1 MELLKILRLMGLVC
15 VLGGNGEK
23 AVEKAGKYGVEVGL
37 EAEKE
42 VLLVFFSFK
51 NWCRSL
57 LWLPLP
63 FFFFYMKFILIYR
76 R

>member
-42 VLLVFFSFK
+42 VLLVFFPLKTGVEAYFG
-51 NWCRSL
+51 SL
-57 LWLPLP
+57 FL
-63 FFFFYMKFILIYR
+63 FFFST
-76 R
+76 

>member
-1 MELLKILRLMGLVC
+1 MELLKILRLIGLVF

-42 VLLVFFSFK
+42 VLLVFFF
-51 NWCRSL
+51 L
-57 LWLPLP
+57 
-63 FFFFYMKFILIYR
+63 
-76 R
+76 